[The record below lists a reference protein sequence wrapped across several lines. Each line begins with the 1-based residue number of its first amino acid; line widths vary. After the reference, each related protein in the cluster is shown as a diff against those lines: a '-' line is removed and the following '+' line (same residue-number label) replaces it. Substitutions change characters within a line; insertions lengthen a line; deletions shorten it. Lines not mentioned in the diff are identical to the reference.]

1 MSIPREREDQK
12 LLLRGLM
19 NVRVPKKINPRFLQ
33 IQDEYLRAEM
43 EEKNILFKEKNQLF
57 YRRRMAKIQQLK
69 EAIEEADAGFL
80 LQQGLYIQGNDFRN
94 ILEILRENMDLRIC
108 TQADFIHLIL
118 WRNIGGT
125 GADIFILTDI

>member
-43 EEKNILFKEKNQLF
+43 EEKNILFKEL
-57 YRRRMAKIQQLK
+57 
-69 EAIEEADAGFL
+69 
-80 LQQGLYIQGNDFRN
+80 
-94 ILEILRENMDLRIC
+94 
-108 TQADFIHLIL
+108 
-118 WRNIGGT
+118 
-125 GADIFILTDI
+125 